1 MSERKN
7 DACQNKFL
15 WFQFIAELDVKPVK
29 CGLAYE
35 ISSWPKTIGLSGE
48 TFYRLYLPLS
58 GKFQIIH
65 PDGAI
70 LIEPGQLYLLPCN
83 MPLKNEG
90 IEPCTHYWIH
100 FVSKQLQ
107 TIPMLNHPL
116 SVRLARLDSVREKMQ
131 NVLMWM
137 KSCASFAEAIAL
149 KNAVTELLVPFLE
162 KLSGPMPNAATL
174 SRFMK
179 IVDYID
185 LRLDREIEVAEL
197 NALAGMSRAEFSAT
211 FRQVFGVPPKQYISL
226 RRLLRARQLLLET
239 PLPIKE
245 IATQCG
251 YHDEFFFHR
260 MFKKYMKTTPAKYR
274 KYFIY

>member
-7 DACQNKFL
+7 DACHNKFL
-15 WFQFIAELDVKPVK
+15 WFQFVAELDVKPVK

-35 ISSWPKTIGLSGE
+35 ISSWPKTIGFSGE
-48 TFYRLYLPLS
+48 MFYRLYLPLS
-58 GKFQIIH
+58 GKFQILH

-116 SVRLARLDSVREKMQ
+116 SVRLARLDSVREQMQ

-149 KNAVTELLVPFLE
+149 KNAVSELLVPFLE

-197 NALAGMSRAEFSAT
+197 NALAGMSRAEFSAA

>member
-1 MSERKN
+1 
-7 DACQNKFL
+7 
-15 WFQFIAELDVKPVK
+15 
-29 CGLAYE
+29 
-35 ISSWPKTIGLSGE
+35 
-48 TFYRLYLPLS
+48 
-58 GKFQIIH
+58 
-65 PDGAI
+65 
-70 LIEPGQLYLLPCN
+70 

-116 SVRLARLDSVREKMQ
+116 SVQLARLDSVREKMQ

>member
-1 MSERKN
+1 MPERKN
-7 DACQNKFL
+7 DACHNKFL
-15 WFQFIAELDVKPVK
+15 WFQFVAELDVKPVK

-35 ISSWPKTIGLSGE
+35 ISSWPKTIGFSGE

-58 GKFQIIH
+58 GKFQILH

-70 LIEPGQLYLLPCN
+70 LIEPGQLYLLPCS

-107 TIPMLNHPL
+107 TIPMLNQPHG
-116 SVRLARLDSVREKMQ
+116 VRLEQPDSVQEKLQ
-131 NVLMWM
+131 NVLTWM
-137 KSCASFAEAIAL
+137 KTCTSFAQAVAL
-149 KNAVTELLVPFLE
+149 KNTVTELLVPFLE
-162 KLSGPMPNAATL
+162 KLSGPMPDSIEL
-174 SRFMK
+174 SQFMK

-185 LRLDREIEVAEL
+185 LRLDRDIEIAEL
-197 NALAGMSRAEFSAT
+197 NALAGMSRAEFSAA
-211 FRQVFGVPPKQYISL
+211 FRRVFGVPPKQYVSL

-245 IATQCG
+245 IAAQCG

-260 MFKKYMKTTPAKYR
+260 IFKKYMKITPAKYR
-274 KYFIY
+274 KHVIY

>member
-1 MSERKN
+1 MSERRN
-7 DACQNKFL
+7 DACRNPFL
-15 WFQFIAELDVKPVK
+15 WLQFIAELDVKPVT
-29 CGLAYE
+29 CGLAHA
-35 ISSWPKTIGLSGE
+35 ISTWPKTIGFSGE
-48 TFYRLYLPLS
+48 NFYRLYLPLS
-58 GKFQIIH
+58 GKFRILH
-65 PDGAI
+65 PDGAF
-70 LIEPGQLYLLPCN
+70 LIEPGQLYLLPCS

-107 TIPMLNHPL
+107 TIPALNRPL
-116 SVRLARLDSVREKMQ
+116 GAPLGQPETVREKIRHI
-131 NVLMWM
+131 LEWM
-137 KSCASFAEAIAL
+137 KNCSTFAEAVAL
-149 KNAVTELLVPFLE
+149 KNTVTELLVPFLE
-162 KLSGPMPNAATL
+162 KLSGPLPDSVEL

-185 LRLDREIEVAEL
+185 LRLDRDIEIAEL
-197 NALAGMSRAEFSAT
+197 NALAGMSRAEFSAA

-245 IATQCG
+245 IAAQCG

-260 MFKKYMKTTPAKYR
+260 IFKKYMKTTPAKYR